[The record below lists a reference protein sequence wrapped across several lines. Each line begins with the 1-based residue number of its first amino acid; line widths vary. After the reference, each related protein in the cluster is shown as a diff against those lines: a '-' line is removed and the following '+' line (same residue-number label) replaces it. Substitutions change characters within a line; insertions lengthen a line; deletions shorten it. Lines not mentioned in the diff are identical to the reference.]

1 MISRDDVRTSN
12 HIPQLLMAAFQNDN
26 CIVIRNKGLKPF
38 EERIKI
44 ILAVLIITVGIRIVV
59 VISDAGNTAK
69 RTKSKDS
76 IVIVVLFFCV
86 IPYTSFALSHVW
98 RSRYPLCVKVYSE
111 IR

>member
-1 MISRDDVRTSN
+1 
-12 HIPQLLMAAFQNDN
+12 MAAFQNDD

-59 VISDAGNTAK
+59 LISDAGNTAK

-76 IVIVVLFFCV
+76 IVIVVLFFPQLNA
-86 IPYTSFALSHVW
+86 IF
-98 RSRYPLCVKVYSE
+98 RSGDMGHKLTKLLFVFDAEVVRPC
-111 IR
+111 

>member
-1 MISRDDVRTSN
+1 
-12 HIPQLLMAAFQNDN
+12 MAAFQNDD

-76 IVIVVLFFCV
+76 IVIVVLFFPQLNA
-86 IPYTSFALSHVW
+86 IF
-98 RSRYPLCVKVYSE
+98 RSGDMGHKLTKLLFVFDAEVVRPC
-111 IR
+111 

>member
-1 MISRDDVRTSN
+1 
-12 HIPQLLMAAFQNDN
+12 MAAFQNDD

-44 ILAVLIITVGIRIVV
+44 ILAVLIITVGIRIVL

-76 IVIVVLFFCV
+76 IVIVVLLFPQLNAIF
-86 IPYTSFALSHVW
+86 
-98 RSRYPLCVKVYSE
+98 RSGDMGHKLTKLLFVFDAEVVRPC
-111 IR
+111 